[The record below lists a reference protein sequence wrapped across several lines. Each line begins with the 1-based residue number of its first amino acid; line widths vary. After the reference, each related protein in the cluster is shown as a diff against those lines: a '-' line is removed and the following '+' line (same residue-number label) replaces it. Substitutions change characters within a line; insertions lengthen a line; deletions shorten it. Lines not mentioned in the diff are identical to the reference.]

1 MAILLHQFR
10 SPLIY
15 ILLVATAVTL
25 FLGEYIDAGV
35 IAAVLALNAVIG
47 FVQEYRA
54 EHSVRALMQLVS
66 PHARVIRGGREREV
80 ESRELVPGDLVLLE
94 SGVRVPADLR
104 LISATT
110 LIDRRIAADRRIGS
124 RDKKTTPLE
133 REDLPLGDR
142 MNMAYAGS
150 IVSSGRGRGYVVA
163 TGASTEL
170 GAIAEHVRTK
180 ERADTPLQARM
191 SRFAG
196 IVGVVG
202 CDRSHRRLWLG
213 YIARGESAAQMF
225 MVAVAIGIAMGK
237 SGTMSLAK
245 RPTWSSPTTT
255 LSASMRPSR
264 KDA

>member
-1 MAILLHQFR
+1 VPSTPCARLCK
-10 SPLIY
+10 
-15 ILLVATAVTL
+15 
-25 FLGEYIDAGV
+25 
-35 IAAVLALNAVIG
+35 
-47 FVQEYRA
+47 
-54 EHSVRALMQLVS
+54 LVS

-80 ESRELVPGDLVLLE
+80 ESRELVPGDLVLSE

-104 LISATT
+104 LISTT
-110 LIDRRIAADRRIGS
+110 PLMIDESLLTGESVPVA
-124 RDKKTTPLE
+124 KKTTPLE

-213 YIARGESAAQMF
+213 YSQRGERGAD
-225 MVAVAIGIAMGK
+225 VHGGR
-237 SGTMSLAK
+237 GH
-245 RPTWSSPTTT
+245 RY
-255 LSASMRPSR
+255 RHG
-264 KDA
+264 